1 MPDTQ
6 ENRLIKIGNATIS
19 KNSPTYFIADVAANH
34 DGDLE
39 KAKDLIYAV
48 AEAGGDAAKFQNFQ
62 AETIVSDHGFKS
74 LGGQLSHQSKW
85 EKSVFETYQDASLP
99 LEWTETLKETCDKA
113 GVDYFTS
120 PYSPDL
126 IKAVS
131 PYVAA
136 WKMGSGD
143 VTWHES
149 IRNMARTGKPVIL
162 ATGAS
167 TMQEVEMAVAAAKE
181 ITDDVILMQ
190 CNTNY
195 TANSDEPR
203 EDALARM
210 ACINLRVLDTYAKKF
225 PDVILGLSDHT
236 LGHTTVL
243 GAVALFG
250 ARAVEKHFTLDN
262 NAKGPDH
269 PFSMNPTT
277 WREMVD
283 ATRAVESKLTDTM
296 TYDERVELI
305 RPYVDMEELEASMG
319 DGRKRIEDNERDTCV
334 LQRRA
339 ICVKHPVKAGHVL
352 AQEDIFPLRPAIEG
366 GFEPY
371 QTDAVIGKAV
381 VKDFVAGEM
390 LRQDYLAEGD
400 VLKGTGITEA
410 IRRGKTGN

>member
-1 MPDTQ
+1 MPNAAGNNTA
-6 ENRLIKIGNATIS
+6 ENRRIKINDS
-19 KNSPTYFIADVAANH
+19 VVSHDSPTYFIADVAANH

-62 AETIVSDHGFKS
+62 AKTIVSDHGFKS

-85 EKSVFETYQDASLP
+85 KKSVYETYEDASLP

-120 PYSPDL
+120 PYAPDL
-126 IKAVS
+126 IEAVS

-167 TMQEVEMAVAAAKE
+167 TMEEVRMAVAAATE
-181 ITDDVILMQ
+181 ITDDVVLMQ

-195 TANSDEPR
+195 TANADEPR
-203 EDALARM
+203 EEALARM
-210 ACINLRVLDTYAKKF
+210 SCINLRVLETYAKEF

-236 LGHTTVL
+236 LGHTTVV

-262 NAKGPDH
+262 NAEGPDH

-283 ATRAVESKLTDTM
+283 ATRAVESKLTDDM
-296 TYDERVELI
+296 SYNDRIELI

-319 DGRKRIEDNERDTCV
+319 DGKKRIEDNEKDTCV
-334 LQRRA
+334 VQRRA
-339 ICVKHPVKAGHVL
+339 ICVNKAIKAGEIL
-352 AQEDIFPLRPAIEG
+352 TEDDIFPLRPAIPG

-371 QTDAVIGKAV
+371 QADLIIGKPVA
-381 VKDFVAGEM
+381 KDLSEGEM
-390 LRQDYLAEGD
+390 VSKDTLG
-400 VLKGTGITEA
+400 G
-410 IRRGKTGN
+410 